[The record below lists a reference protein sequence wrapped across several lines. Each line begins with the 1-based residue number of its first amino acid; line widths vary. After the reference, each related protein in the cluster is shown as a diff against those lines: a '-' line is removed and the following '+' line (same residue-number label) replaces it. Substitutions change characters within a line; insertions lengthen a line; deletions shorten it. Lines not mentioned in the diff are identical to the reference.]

1 MYVFFYYTIITNK
14 YGSNK
19 KKCLLF
25 LGFIICKHK
34 LENKHLSE
42 FTKQHLVSNS
52 SSECVVGVHHTK
64 NLLYMHTSYF
74 LWLKNV
80 FGFEDIPD
88 IVHFVA
94 YRHAPYLKTPI
105 ERYLKKRFEIKKKML
120 QNANVS
126 LKIQSE
132 IIKLL
137 MNRLVLESKI

>member
-1 MYVFFYYTIITNK
+1 
-14 YGSNK
+14 
-19 KKCLLF
+19 
-25 LGFIICKHK
+25 
-34 LENKHLSE
+34 
-42 FTKQHLVSNS
+42 
-52 SSECVVGVHHTK
+52 
-64 NLLYMHTSYF
+64 MHTSYF